1 MMSKDEAII
10 QSLGVPTDPTN
21 RNFLTPGQCA
31 QQFEMYAQTNPSK
44 DSQHSLRFCAKFIRE
59 FCIQQNNEP
68 KTPITESELSI
79 LRRRCKT
86 YHDALEIIAGNE
98 ADVNREKADGIAI
111 AALAG
116 SDGAY

>member
-1 MMSKDEAII
+1 MMSKDEAIA
-10 QSLGVPTDPTN
+10 QSL
-21 RNFLTPGQCA
+21 
-31 QQFEMYAQTNPSK
+31 
-44 DSQHSLRFCAKFIRE
+44 DS
-59 FCIQQNNEP
+59 NELKAP
-68 KTPITESELSI
+68 VESELSI

-116 SDGAY
+116 KDGVY